1 MTASRG
7 FANNEYYNGMSF
19 HNLDEVQPPKQQFIP
34 IALRSYDQE
43 YQPQEFGNGEKQQ
56 TSKS

>member
-7 FANNEYYNGMSF
+7 FPDNEYYNGMSF
-19 HNLDEVQPPKQQFIP
+19 HNLYDEQPRKQRFTP
-34 IALRSYDQE
+34 ISLRSYDQE
-43 YQPQEFGNGEKQQ
+43 YQPQELGNGNKQQ